1 MLRGKGRK
9 QRKNRYAKLNRGRS
23 DLYTLK
29 INCKG
34 KRIVGKA
41 KKGIN
46 VEKHSRLK
54 N

>member
-1 MLRGKGRK
+1 M
-9 QRKNRYAKLNRGRS
+9 
-23 DLYTLK
+23 LK

-41 KKGIN
+41 NKRIN
-46 VEKHSRLK
+46 VEKIIVGLK